1 MSQVLV
7 YITALLQLV
16 PMLLQLGENLEE
28 IASRII
34 KVAQQDGDPTDDD
47 WAYLHAQQDRL
58 EAIIQAPIPDG
69 D

>member
-1 MSQVLV
+1 MSQALV
-7 YITALLQLV
+7 FVTALLQLM
-16 PMLLQLGENLEE
+16 PMLIQLGENLEE
-28 IASRII
+28 VAMRII

-69 D
+69 E